1 MKIEDVELD
10 PRELQTVKC
19 LQENLKN
26 YIDDDFALRI
36 TERVRDMFILEHI
49 SITLTIQR
57 VKNQCKNKTRS

>member
-10 PRELQTVKC
+10 PRELRTIKC

-26 YIDDDFALRI
+26 YIDDDFAFRI

-49 SITLTIQR
+49 RLTMTVQR
-57 VKNQCKNKTRS
+57 VKNQHTNKTRS